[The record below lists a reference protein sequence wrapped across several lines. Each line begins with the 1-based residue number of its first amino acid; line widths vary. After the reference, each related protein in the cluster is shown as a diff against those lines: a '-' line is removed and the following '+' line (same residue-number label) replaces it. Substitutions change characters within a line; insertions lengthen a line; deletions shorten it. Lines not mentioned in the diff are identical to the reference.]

1 MKQYLI
7 VISFIVLC
15 TAPLFVIG
23 AVMIDKVNNA
33 YLRGYQAGVDSVN
46 MDKQCT
52 TWFFNENLQ
61 DVKKRMCKK

>member
-1 MKQYLI
+1 
-7 VISFIVLC
+7 
-15 TAPLFVIG
+15 LFVIG